1 MYKRFRTASAA
12 IAVACSAVVGV
23 LGSASAA
30 NASISVDTNKI
41 GNCDSSCITFFY
53 NSNYGGSR
61 TTINS
66 TGGAEGISNLAPYT
80 FLTSGNGQGVS
91 LKNNAASIQTRLPGV
106 GVNVAVYYNS
116 GYAGACDAMRAK
128 NSEFGYLPQLK
139 ATYNNNASVYFRVSG
154 SPSGKCTIWSS

>member
-12 IAVACSAVVGV
+12 IAVACSAVAGV

-41 GNCDSSCITFFY
+41 GNCDASCITFFC

-61 TTINS
+61 TTID
-66 TGGAEGISNLAPYT
+66 
-80 FLTSGNGQGVS
+80 
-91 LKNNAASIQTRLPGV
+91 
-106 GVNVAVYYNS
+106 S
-116 GYAGACDAMRAK
+116 GYAGACDVMRAK
-128 NSEFGYLPQLK
+128 NSEFGYLPQLN
-139 ATYNNNASVYFRVSG
+139 ATYNNASVYFRVSG